1 MNDYKILGDSI
12 ASWIKW
18 LLTLLISLAAAYG
31 TARRYHKDHRICL
44 KFQIKSGMLV
54 KQNGGVTKTDGLTI
68 SVMNSGSVKVKIY
81 YLGIGKI
88 HSKLFL
94 RMGKRVKDILNLRV
108 RTMRFNNMFDFT
120 VADEREERILEECE
134 FVSKY
139 KIINPI
145 EDVSEYKFTSEE
157 LVGSIIRILNEKDL
171 KLMKKKEYLTFCFY
185 FRSFDGNIYRKRY
198 VTFKGQHL
206 YKIIED
212 TSEFKNANESA

>member
-1 MNDYKILGDSI
+1 MILGDSI

-18 LLTLLISLAAAYG
+18 TLTLLISLVAAYG
-31 TARRYHKDHRICL
+31 TAKRYHQDHRVYL
-44 KFQIKSGMLV
+44 KFQVKSGILY
-54 KQNGGVTKTDGLTI
+54 KQNSGVTKTDGLTV

-94 RMGKRVKDILNLRV
+94 GIGKLVKDTLNLHIK
-108 RTMRFNNMFDFT
+108 TMKIKNIFDFT
-120 VADEREERILEECE
+120 VADERTEKILEEYD

-145 EDVSEYKFTSEE
+145 EDVTEYKFTSEE
-157 LVGSIIRILNEKDL
+157 LVGSIIKILNGKDL

-185 FRSFDGNIYRKRY
+185 FRSFDGKIYRKRA
-198 VTFKGQHL
+198 VMFKGQHL
-206 YKIIED
+206 YTLIEA
-212 TSEFKNANESA
+212 TPEFKKANESA